1 MNDNNDHLKGF
12 DTSSYVFQ
20 IPELEYGWASSF
32 YDFPKRIFIMGGGP
46 TLQILYDNRF
56 RAKDW
61 GDWADIRP
69 DIAKPILDVIK
80 PTYSIRLFPDM
91 RDVFPCLGK
100 KVQEGRPRGNS
111 LCEFLLLF
119 EEHGGEE
126 AFLFGFDG
134 SESGYWVHEE
144 NYLQHFGQGYT
155 HRRDAGWFNNAYLPI
170 SSLKLYHIGQTTLN
184 VTKIL
189 DLDNFEE
196 KFLQ

>member
-1 MNDNNDHLKGF
+1 
-12 DTSSYVFQ
+12 
-20 IPELEYGWASSF
+20 
-32 YDFPKRIFIMGGGP
+32 MGAGP
-46 TLQILYDNRF
+46 SLQILYDNRF

-69 DIAKPILDVIK
+69 DVAKPILDVIK
-80 PTYSIRLFPDM
+80 PTYSIRIFPQM

-111 LCEFLLLF
+111 LCEFLMLF

-134 SESGYWVHEE
+134 SEAGYWRHAE
-144 NYLQHFGQGYT
+144 NHLQHFGQGYT
-155 HRRDAGWFNNAYLPI
+155 HRRDAVWFNNAYLPI
-170 SSLKLYHIGQTTLN
+170 CSLNLYHIGETTLN

-196 KFLQ
+196 KLSDLSESYVYPSSR